1 MRLQSFHY
9 SVFYLVNMYSLI
21 MNLLIFTKYWAMQE
35 TKMVYIM
42 EIDVYLTLVSFFFKL
57 D

>member
-9 SVFYLVNMYSLI
+9 SVNMYSLI